1 MSRSDYET
9 SRSRKHRRSL
19 YCQRIGVKL
28 PLISSADR
36 LLLPLGIPLLYLYI
50 FLVWLAIIVLMALIV
65 ERKDLH
71 SDEKAESRDA

>member
-1 MSRSDYET
+1 M
-9 SRSRKHRRSL
+9 KHRVRENIVVL
-19 YCQRIGVKL
+19 FIAGVL
-28 PLISSADR
+28 ALNYPLFFSADR